1 MNSEEHKKTLKI
13 LSNKVKMTKKI
24 IRNDSKI
31 SNIFRQI
38 NKSSNNDLDKI
49 IFLSKERINLA
60 KRGNEITQNF
70 KKYFGDE
77 IKMKN
82 SLSSKSI
89 YTKSNEINIEKNK
102 FKKSQIDIKEDNK
115 EMKKIFDKLRQDIN
129 PVKDLNKVFGTIK
142 EIPNDNKYKK
152 YNNLKGKDAL
162 NKISNIMREEQ
173 INFNNNVKDYV
184 GTTTKYLNNN
194 QFNRVEKRN
203 MINLKLEKISNSF
216 RLLRGYR
223 KQLINETNINEDI
236 SNLKNK
242 IVNSLMK
249 SLSLSNN
256 KLIDKEEN
264 NNVIKE
270 KDSLNIVKEEITNNK
285 TLRNKHLNKVN
296 RINELFNFSL
306 PNLSEYSS
314 IINQKYRKKYLIR
327 NLKKPE
333 FNDEVSPE
341 EEKKTQ
347 RNNLMTNKF
356 FNNMLMIYK
365 EKSLEWKR
373 KDELKKEKLKNKKLK
388 SKIARNYLSQ
398 LNLRFISKFSDPY
411 SLRDGETNESLIDI
425 SKILGN
431 KFYSKN
437 EMSECAKNYYNY
449 HNEQLK

>member
-24 IRNDSKI
+24 IKNDSKI
-31 SNIFRQI
+31 SNILRQI

-49 IFLSKERINLA
+49 IFLSKERINHA

-77 IKMKN
+77 MKMKN

-129 PVKDLNKVFGTIK
+129 PVKDLNKVFGTTK

-173 INFNNNVKDYV
+173 INFNNNIKDYV
-184 GTTTKYLNNN
+184 GTTTKYLHNN
-194 QFNRVEKRN
+194 QLNRVEKRN

-223 KQLINETNINEDI
+223 KKLMNETNINEDI

-256 KLIDKEEN
+256 KLIDKKEN

-270 KDSLNIVKEEITNNK
+270 RDSLNIVKEEITNNK

-306 PNLSEYSS
+306 PNLNEYSS

-341 EEKKTQ
+341 EEKKTT

-365 EKSLEWKR
+365 EKSLEWKK

-425 SKILGN
+425 SRILGN

>member
-31 SNIFRQI
+31 SNILRQI

-249 SLSLSNN
+249 SLSLS
-256 KLIDKEEN
+256 K
-264 NNVIKE
+264 
-270 KDSLNIVKEEITNNK
+270 
-285 TLRNKHLNKVN
+285 
-296 RINELFNFSL
+296 
-306 PNLSEYSS
+306 
-314 IINQKYRKKYLIR
+314 
-327 NLKKPE
+327 
-333 FNDEVSPE
+333 
-341 EEKKTQ
+341 
-347 RNNLMTNKF
+347 
-356 FNNMLMIYK
+356 ML
-365 EKSLEWKR
+365 LKR
-373 KDELKKEKLKNKKLK
+373 K
-388 SKIARNYLSQ
+388 
-398 LNLRFISKFSDPY
+398 
-411 SLRDGETNESLIDI
+411 
-425 SKILGN
+425 IL
-431 KFYSKN
+431 
-437 EMSECAKNYYNY
+437 
-449 HNEQLK
+449 